1 MKCMRSCAP
10 KLAAIIV
17 LGGAAGVAN
26 AFVPW
31 SNPNGSAAFFNWQ
44 NGGSDNGLY
53 GDPVLV
59 NGNTFVLSPSNF
71 RATSANGAPAAIGD
85 RLVVEILANPG
96 LEITGISI
104 TEFGDY
110 GVFGNGSVS
119 ASGNLRLTDMNN
131 LNPVRTTNL
140 SFTPSMPITSGSGG
154 WSGDGAI
161 DLTPDFPAWTMLRL
175 ELTDDLLAL
184 SSPGG
189 VSFIEKKVIGAG
201 IAITVIPEPSALALL
216 ALGGLAALRRR

>member
-10 KLAAIIV
+10 ILAAIV
-17 LGGAAGVAN
+17 ATGGAGVAQ

-31 SNPNGSAAFFNWQ
+31 SNANGSAAFFNWQ

-104 TEFGDY
+104 TEFGDF
-110 GVFGNGSVS
+110 GVFGSGSVS
-119 ASGNLRLTDMNN
+119 SSGVLQVTDLNTV
-131 LNPVRTTNL
+131 NPVRSTNL
-140 SFTPSMPITSGSGG
+140 SHNPAMPITSGNGG
-154 WSGDGAI
+154 WTGSGAL
-161 DLTPDFPAWTMLRL
+161 DLTVDFPSWTVLRL
-175 ELTDDLLAL
+175 ELTDNLLAL
-184 SSPGG
+184 STPGG

>member
-1 MKCMRSCAP
+1 MRSCAP
-10 KLAAIIV
+10 ILAAMLAV
-17 LGGAAGVAN
+17 GGVGVAEG
-26 AFVPW
+26 FVPW
-31 SNPNGSAAFFNWQ
+31 SNANGSAAFFNWQ

-71 RATSANGAPAAIGD
+71 RATSANGAPAAVGD

-104 TEFGDY
+104 TEFGDF
-110 GVFGNGSVS
+110 GVFGNGSVTS
-119 ASGNLRLTDMNN
+119 TGVLQATDLNN
-131 LNPVRTTNL
+131 VNPVRSANL
-140 SFTPSMPITSGSGG
+140 AHNPAMPITAGTGE
-154 WSGDGAI
+154 WTGAGAL
-161 DLTPDFPAWTMLRL
+161 DLTVDFPAWTMLRL
-175 ELTDDLLAL
+175 ELTDNLLAL

-189 VSFIEKKVIGAG
+189 VSFIEKKVVGAG